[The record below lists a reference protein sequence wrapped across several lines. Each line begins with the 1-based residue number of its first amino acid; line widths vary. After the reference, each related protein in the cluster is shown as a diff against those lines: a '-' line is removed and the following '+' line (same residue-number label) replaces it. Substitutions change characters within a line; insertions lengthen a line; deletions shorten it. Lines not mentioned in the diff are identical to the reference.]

1 MATESDKVNSGALMT
16 LVVVGTFSMIGVCLG
31 VNALVRNEVNAMTAE
46 RAVPAERP
54 VRDLQA
60 DQLGK
65 LNAPATWADKGKGL
79 VALPVERAM
88 EVVVADLARD
98 PNTAT
103 PPQSADADA
112 GADAAAT
119 ADVADAG
126 ADAEAAPEGAA
137 EGDAG
142 ATTEARP
149 PGGPAGPAGIA
160 SSAPTA
166 AAPPEPRPPA
176 PGTVGPAPSAKPV
189 TPAPAAPTTPPS
201 DG

>member
-1 MATESDKVNSGALMT
+1 MATESDKVNSGALLTM
-16 LVVVGTFSMIGVCLG
+16 VVVGTFSMVGVCLG

-46 RAVPAERP
+46 RAAPAERP

-60 DQLGK
+60 EQLGK

-88 EVVVADLARD
+88 EVVIADLARD

-103 PPQSADADA
+103 PPAPVDADA
-112 GADAAAT
+112 GADAAST
-119 ADVADAG
+119 ELADAG
-126 ADAEAAPEGAA
+126 ADAEVAPEGAT

-142 ATTEARP
+142 ATPDATP
-149 PGGPAGPAGIA
+149 PAGGPAGIA

-176 PGTVGPAPSAKPV
+176 PGTVGPAPTPKPV
-189 TPAPAAPTTPPS
+189 TPKPPAPATPPS

>member
-60 DQLGK
+60 EQLGK

-103 PPQSADADA
+103 PPQPLDADA
-112 GADAAAT
+112 GADAAITPEA
-119 ADVADAG
+119 ADAG
-126 ADAEAAPEGAA
+126 ADAEAAPEPAA

-142 ATTEARP
+142 ATPEATP
-149 PGGPAGPAGIA
+149 PAGGPGGIA

-166 AAPPEPRPPA
+166 AAPPVPRPPA

-189 TPAPAAPTTPPS
+189 TPVPAAPTTPPS